1 MRQQASKG
9 WNFSLRSFPVTGRPG
24 AFVAA
29 AFIALGAV
37 AADEVKPT
45 CADGSLAGYK
55 LSWGDEF
62 EGTDVDASK
71 WNFRTGE
78 AWWSTQQRQNV
89 SVSGGVMRI
98 ALKKEK
104 AGKMEYTAGG
114 LISKPMFRYGYYEA
128 RLKCPPGAG
137 WHTSFWAMGARGGK
151 LELDF
156 FENDS
161 INPKRYG
168 VNTHSY
174 VPKNHSVGFKAVNT
188 PDLAADF
195 HVIGGEFTPTNL
207 TYFFNGKP
215 VATFAST
222 NYPHDDMSIWLTSLA
237 ASLSG
242 TKAVDETKLPAEAL
256 YDYVRFF
263 TKEPEK

>member
-1 MRQQASKG
+1 MSQQTSKG
-9 WNFSLRSFPVTGRPG
+9 WNLSRRSFPVIGSLR
-24 AFVAA
+24 ALAA
-29 AFIALGAV
+29 AALFAVGAA
-37 AADEVKPT
+37 AADEVRPT
-45 CADGSLAGYK
+45 CVDGALDGYK

-62 EGTDVDASK
+62 EGDSVDTNK

-114 LISKPMFRYGYYEA
+114 LISKPVFCYGYYEA

-137 WHTSFWAMGARGGK
+137 WHTSFWSMGTRGGK

-195 HVIGGEFTPTNL
+195 HVIGGEFTPEKV
-207 TYFFNGKP
+207 TYFFDGKP
-215 VATFAST
+215 VASFPSDT
-222 NYPHDDMSIWLTSLA
+222 YPHDDMSIWLTSLA
-237 ASLSG
+237 ASLGG
-242 TKAVDETKLPAEAL
+242 TKAVDETQLPAEAL

-263 TKEPEK
+263 TKEPAR